1 DWRIDLC
8 AGLGPVELA
17 EIIRSVSA
25 QMGGTA
31 SDDFWPEM
39 ASDLIA
45 QVGIL
50 LQAVELTNAGKA
62 WAEER
67 KMRVHSIL
75 NLLRVAGSDELI
87 DENLAI
93 IAEAMKTDEYDA
105 LSANVHMPQ
114 LLDSVT
120 YLSGTYL
127 PLAAA
132 TK

>member
-1 DWRIDLC
+1 IGTGPNDWRIDLC

-120 YLSGTYL
+120 YLL
-127 PLAAA
+127 
-132 TK
+132 